1 MGHSI
6 FVTDAESWGS
16 YCDFFVTEAESRGG
30 HSLFAVL
37 TFGDRARSFDG
48 PNDGLGLVD
57 RLLIFLLGNRICDDA
72 ATRLNVPLIAFHQ
85 LAAERDAQIEV
96 TENVDIEDAAAINA
110 AAGGL

>member
-1 MGHSI
+1 MGGGRVGAGIPLKPTAS
-6 FVTDAESWGS
+6 VTDAESWG
-16 YCDFFVTEAESRGG
+16 E

-72 ATRLNVPLIAFHQ
+72 PTRLNVPLIAFHQ
-85 LAAERDAQIEV
+85 HAADRDARIEV
-96 TENVDIEDAAAINA
+96 SRKVGVEDAAAINA

>member
-1 MGHSI
+1 MGGGR
-6 FVTDAESWGS
+6 AGWGW
-16 YCDFFVTEAESRGG
+16 YPTQANSRLEWATLSSLRMQRVGG
-30 HSLFAVL
+30 EHSLFAVL

-85 LAAERDAQIEV
+85 HAADRDARIEV
-96 TENVDIEDAAAINA
+96 PGKV
-110 AAGGL
+110 G